1 MKWWLGFLSVLVCGI
16 YIVYYLDRNYMIP
29 EVREAEKRQMPRV
42 CERKDK

>member
-1 MKWWLGFLSVLVCGI
+1 MKWWVFFWCILLCAV
-16 YIVYYLDRNYMIP
+16 YTVYYLDRHYMIP